1 MQSRLTSVF
10 KPLKKITGVSDTGS
24 QQRRF

>member
-10 KPLKKITGVSDTGS
+10 KPLKKITGISDMES
-24 QQRRF
+24 WQRRF